1 MDDNNCDIET
11 VAGPSRDDSN
21 SEPHAIVLQQ
31 SPPPPSFS
39 SDGNTADQKCMDLSN
54 LNEDDQTF
62 IEDSKCMDLSHLSD
76 DDPNFIEGNSVEIIN
91 TILI

>member
-1 MDDNNCDIET
+1 
-11 VAGPSRDDSN
+11 
-21 SEPHAIVLQQ
+21 
-31 SPPPPSFS
+31 
-39 SDGNTADQKCMDLSN
+39 MDLSN